1 MTGSF
6 DFLLR
11 IAIRDM
17 DEYSSLLM
25 NKLSILPDVGEV
37 QSFFGNEGGQTQHRL
52 YHSRE
57 KWVILFKFFD
67 CKNAR

>member
-37 QSFFGNEGGQTQHRL
+37 QSFFVMKEAKHNTAYTTAG
-52 YHSRE
+52 
-57 KWVILFKFFD
+57 
-67 CKNAR
+67 KNG